1 MYERCS
7 TLATSCLASALAMS
21 ATEVKPAECSPRPP
35 DLHPGQLEQRQQL
48 GQAAVRQP
56 PAEGLQQLLVSPE
69 LLDLLAEVVHGG
81 GEADG
86 AGHEGLDLAARHLEL
101 VRHAVDGGGLP
112 QVQQHQRVIEPRQ
125 HGLQLLQRR
134 PVTSPTITAS
144 VTPRLRATASSG
156 SDSRT

>member
-1 MYERCS
+1 
-7 TLATSCLASALAMS
+7 MS

-81 GEADG
+81 GEAGG

-112 QVQQHQRVIEPRQ
+112 QVQQHQRVVEPRQ
-125 HGLQLLQRR
+125 HGLQL
-134 PVTSPTITAS
+134 PTAAARHQ
-144 VTPRLRATASSG
+144 PYHRRLRDAQAAG
-156 SDSRT
+156 HGQLGIG